1 MIFMTKFLNTREIQL
16 EEKKILDE
24 VVKFLDKNKIKYFL
38 TYGTLIGA
46 IRHKGFIPWDDD
58 IDIAVPRDDYQKLV
72 SLFKNNNLLGNN
84 LYFHSYELG
93 NLNMPFA
100 KVYKHDIKVYDWRYN
115 DKYEKYLWIDIFPI
129 DGFPDDK
136 IEFEKWNNKK
146 NLIRTLIMYRKMS
159 IKYMFKDKKKFL
171 INIPKLISKIVL
183 NILPERFLSKKIV
196 KLTEKYPYDKSK
208 YAGCYVWSSNL
219 GEKML
224 KKDFEEYTKVDFEGS
239 KYNALKK
246 YDKYLS
252 QVYGDYMTLPPEEKR
267 ITHNFKAWRVDE
279 NEKEIKK

>member
-1 MIFMTKFLNTREIQL
+1 MRNYLKLSEIQL

-24 VVKFLDKNKIKYFL
+24 VVKFLDNNKIKYFL

-58 IDIAVPRDDYQKLV
+58 IDIAVPRDDYDRLV
-72 SLFKNNNLLGNN
+72 SLFKDNSNLLGNN
-84 LYFHSYELG
+84 LYFHSFELG

-100 KVYKHDIKVYDWRYN
+100 KVYNRDIEVYDWSYN
-115 DKYEKYLWIDIFPI
+115 EKAEKNLWIDIFPI
-129 DGFPDDK
+129 DGYPESDD
-136 IEFEKWNNKK
+136 EFIKWNKK
-146 NLIRTLIMYRKMS
+146 KLRLKSLILYRKMTLKR
-159 IKYMFKDKKKFL
+159 ILKNKKKIIFVL
-171 INIPKLISKIVL
+171 PKILLKIVL